1 MYYRLFKEQEKSL
14 LSQPESGMGY
24 QIIEGIQRGFSHSEI
39 YIVLNA
45 EFAIPVQAGYERT
58 IKNIVR
64 DGSFKASLK
73 TDRVHF
79 TSIKLLAEDT
89 VQEPSGGAIDNPK
102 EQANGTELFVRLSA
116 FEDDKRVDKVNK
128 CLLPGS
134 FTTTEDDYIFCKASK
149 ADPVNRY
156 ALPNE
161 LAVKWAFHIQAAR
174 VDILQRGKVQ
184 PANGKQGGG
193 KEIYFE
199 AGTSA
204 GTFLKLTVY

>member
-1 MYYRLFKEQEKSL
+1 M

-24 QIIEGIQRGFSHSEI
+24 QIIEAIQRGSALPET

-45 EFAIPVQAGYERT
+45 ELAIPLKTGYEDT

-64 DGSFKASLK
+64 DGFSKALLKSQLIFFSSFKFLSE
-73 TDRVHF
+73 
-79 TSIKLLAEDT
+79 ST
-89 VQEPSGGAIDNPK
+89 VQEPSGAAIDNPK
-102 EQANGTELFVRLSA
+102 ENANGTELFIRLSA
-116 FEDDKRVDKVNK
+116 FKDDKRVDQASK

-134 FTTTEDDYIFCKASK
+134 FTTTEDDYIFCKNSK

-199 AGTSA
+199 EGTSA
-204 GTFLKLTVY
+204 GTFLKLTEY